1 MNNNTVGNNIWKN
14 VKKHLIADLNEFK
27 IGSPEEP
34 KNFINAVISETA
46 FDNITSEIEYAK
58 QSNKAEIIAG
68 GNYDK
73 SNRGKTYVFVTNVK
87 NGTNHEISVVAGF
100 NYKKNTKV
108 KFTIDKNT
116 TLMFPIDDRAWSES
130 SKVDKTLVRKMK
142 KGNKLVVEG
151 TSSPGNVIIDHYSLS
166 GFTKALALIDKNCS

>member
-1 MNNNTVGNNIWKN
+1 MSFVSTTSAKT
-14 VKKHLIADLNEFK
+14 KF
-27 IGSPEEP
+27 IGTH
-34 KNFINAVISETA
+34 KDWTA
-46 FDNITSEIEYAK
+46 Y
-58 QSNKAEIIAG
+58 SNKEKNGKTCFIASEPLKSS

-73 SNRGKTYVFVTNVK
+73 SNRGKTYVFVTNV
-87 NGTNHEISVVAGF
+87 
-100 NYKKNTKV
+100 KV

>member
-1 MNNNTVGNNIWKN
+1 M
-14 VKKHLIADLNEFK
+14 
-27 IGSPEEP
+27 
-34 KNFINAVISETA
+34 
-46 FDNITSEIEYAK
+46 
-58 QSNKAEIIAG
+58 
-68 GNYDK
+68 
-73 SNRGKTYVFVTNVK
+73 K

-116 TLMFPIDDRAWSES
+116 TLLFPIDDRAWSES
-130 SKVDKTLVRKMK
+130 PKVDKILVRKMK
-142 KGNKLVVEG
+142 KGNKLIIEG

>member
-1 MNNNTVGNNIWKN
+1 MFK
-14 VKKHLIADLNEFK
+14 LINK
-27 IGSPEEP
+27 ISLLIFLIMSLVSTTSA
-34 KNFINAVISETA
+34 KTKFIGTHKDWTA
-46 FDNITSEIEYAK
+46 Y
-58 QSNKAEIIAG
+58 SNKEKNGKTCFIASEPLKSS

>member
-1 MNNNTVGNNIWKN
+1 MFKLLNKISL
-14 VKKHLIADLNEFK
+14 LIFLIMSFVSTTSAKTKF
-27 IGSPEEP
+27 IGTH
-34 KNFINAVISETA
+34 KDWTA
-46 FDNITSEIEYAK
+46 Y
-58 QSNKAEIIAG
+58 SNKEKNGKTCFIASEPLKSS

-87 NGTNHEISVVAGF
+87 NGTIHEISVVAGF

>member
-1 MNNNTVGNNIWKN
+1 MLKLLNKISL
-14 VKKHLIADLNEFK
+14 LIFLIMSFVSTTSAKTKF
-27 IGSPEEP
+27 IGTH
-34 KNFINAVISETA
+34 KDWTA
-46 FDNITSEIEYAK
+46 Y
-58 QSNKAEIIAG
+58 SNKEKNGKTCFIASQPLKSS
-68 GNYDK
+68 GNYNK

-87 NGTNHEISVVAGF
+87 NGTSHEISVVAGF

>member
-1 MNNNTVGNNIWKN
+1 MLKLLNKISL
-14 VKKHLIADLNEFK
+14 LIFLIMSFVSTTSAKTKF
-27 IGSPEEP
+27 IGTH
-34 KNFINAVISETA
+34 KDWTA
-46 FDNITSEIEYAK
+46 Y
-58 QSNKAEIIAG
+58 SNKEKNGKTCFIASEPLKSS

-87 NGTNHEISVVAGF
+87 NGTIHEISVVAGF